1 MIARPGL
8 PGRVFAETSS
18 AIDARNFAESI
29 AELNPRVIRLV
40 PHEDIPTILYVKN
53 PFSFEGK
60 DWGRLTGR
68 GRGWSIYKGDIGM
81 IVEYEGRKTVV
92 VIPRIQTS
100 LSRDRHRP
108 MQAPIPPHVVRARF
122 GEDSI
127 NSISGDGSF
136 GFKGKRYTKEGF
148 LYCHMDE
155 VDLCRPADDIPTQKE
170 LHTFKECSLMN
181 EKTLSRTT
189 SRLEQLKI
197 KTGCRVAVVQGEFR
211 GLLGRITDAAE
222 NEVTVFIDSLDHVQ
236 QMSIAAVRTTYR
248 IGDEVQVCN
257 GNHQGSVG
265 WIVDVQEQTVTVVN
279 AALDM
284 EVLHDRDIFNTTIY

>member
-1 MIARPGL
+1 MC
-8 PGRVFAETSS
+8 SS
-18 AIDARNFAESI
+18 D
-29 AELNPRVIRLV
+29 L
-40 PHEDIPTILYVKN
+40 
-53 PFSFEGK
+53 
-60 DWGRLTGR
+60 
-68 GRGWSIYKGDIGM
+68 
-81 IVEYEGRKTVV
+81 
-92 VIPRIQTS
+92 PRIQTS

-189 SRLEQLKI
+189 SRLEQMKI
-197 KTGCRVAVVQGEFR
+197 KTGCRVDKGR
-211 GLLGRITDAAE
+211 NCLYMKLCDLILLSMILQLE
-222 NEVTVFIDSLDHVQ
+222 
-236 QMSIAAVRTTYR
+236 
-248 IGDEVQVCN
+248 
-257 GNHQGSVG
+257 
-265 WIVDVQEQTVTVVN
+265 
-279 AALDM
+279 
-284 EVLHDRDIFNTTIY
+284 